1 MLAKILVVEDDKSIS
16 DLITLHLKK
25 NDFEY
30 LVVHNGEDALSHLD
44 NFMPDFIILDWMIP
58 GLSGLEVL
66 RRIRNKQ
73 EYKNLPIL
81 MLTAKNSEQD
91 KIISFESGLD
101 DYITK
106 PFLPS
111 ELIARVKAILK
122 RTSQLNQDQDN
133 LIFNEIKINI
143 VQKKAFRGDRRL
155 NLGPTEFNIL
165 YFLLKNKQRVFSR
178 EQILNKIWPN
188 QVNVELRTVDVHIRR
203 LRKELNQNE
212 EKDII
217 RTVRSAGYYL
227 DFDEYKKN
235 FSPLYR

>member
-1 MLAKILVVEDDKSIS
+1 LLAKILVVEDDKSIS

-73 EYKNLPIL
+73 EYKKLPIL

-122 RTSQLNQDQDN
+122 RTSQSNQDQDN
-133 LIFNEIKINI
+133 LIFNEIKINT
-143 VQKKAFRGDRRL
+143 VQKKAYRGDRRL

-203 LRKELNQNE
+203 LRKELNQN
-212 EKDII
+212 KDKDLI
-217 RTVRSAGYYL
+217 RTVRSAGYSL
-227 DFDEYKKN
+227 DFDE
-235 FSPLYR
+235 

>member
-73 EYKNLPIL
+73 EYKKLPIL

-143 VQKKAFRGDRRL
+143 VQKKAYRGDRRL

-165 YFLLKNKQRVFSR
+165 FFLLKNKQRVFSR

-217 RTVRSAGYYL
+217 RTVRSAGYSL
-227 DFDEYKKN
+227 DFDE
-235 FSPLYR
+235 